1 MKFKNTKTKK
11 TYKKAEPQK
20 SKKFPR
26 NYRIIPEKIKREE
39 LIFTIGIFSIF
50 AAILILSADLYS
62 NINEQKKVTDE
73 KIRILNEISFWQ
85 NIASERP
92 NYRDA
97 YYNLAILNYELR
109 DFETAGLNLEKAL
122 SLDPNFEKGKELE
135 EILNSK

>member
-11 TYKKAEPQK
+11 TYKKAKPK
-20 SKKFPR
+20 KVRKFPR
-26 NYRIIPEKIKREE
+26 NYRIIPEKIKKEE

-85 NIASERP
+85 NIAQDRP

-97 YYNLAILNYELR
+97 YYNLALLSYELR
-109 DFETAGLNLEKAL
+109 DFENARLNLEKVL
-122 SLDPNFEKGKELE
+122 SLDPNFEKGRELE
-135 EILNSK
+135 QILNSK